1 MENPFPKKEQD
12 SDGDS
17 KLVLARTVLTI
28 VLFLSILA
36 AFGYVLYDVQYVHG
50 SEYLDSAF
58 YSVAQTETVD
68 AARGDILDCYG
79 RLLVTNETSYRLT
92 LNPSLADSTE
102 NWYTTLNTLLQLCRE
117 QGVKWNDSLPVSTY
131 TPYRYALSQAS
142 AASASHLRGL
152 TTKLKLDE
160 WKSTVIPGEI
170 DPETGKKLPDTEY
183 WTPTIT
189 VNELMEGLIEKYKVE
204 ELLPGLTQRETRDLI
219 GILYELDLRRRE
231 ITYTEYVF
239 TSHVDITFI
248 TLVKEAKLIGVSVEP
263 ISVRSYET
271 DSAAHILGRVAAV
284 TREQW
289 EGDGKT
295 AGYRDTE
302 GYSYNDRVGQD
313 GIELAFESYLHGVAG
328 NRAIETDST
337 GKITSEFWLKEPQP
351 GSNVSLTL
359 DINLQSAVEEAL
371 SSHIESLEEPS
382 GGAAVMVNMTGGIM
396 AMASYPDFDLS
407 SYSTTF
413 SELSDDPLKPLFNR
427 ATQGTYMPGSI
438 FKMVTG
444 LAALEEGVIEPSTRI
459 QTKGVFYGYSSNPD
473 WAPRCWIYR
482 QYGGATHGIQTVS
495 QAITNSCNYFFYEM
509 GYRLGITKLGEYA
522 AMVGLG
528 QPTGIEIPERTGY
541 VAGPETSVKLGTE
554 WYAGATTSAAIGQ
567 ENNLFTPL
575 QLANYVATLVNGG
588 THYSAHLLSSVRS
601 ADYSQVLYEHRPAVL
616 NEIDIEEENLEALK
630 KGMYEVTQSASVKA
644 YFDALP
650 VKAGAKTGTA
660 QVNNNTSTNATFV
673 CFAPY
678 DDPQVALCLV
688 VENGSSGS
696 SLASLA
702 AEILQFYFSSSESM
716 SSVSGENTLMR

>member
-1 MENPFPKKEQD
+1 MENPFPKKEPD

-17 KLVLARTVLTI
+17 KLVLARTALTLL
-28 VLFLSILA
+28 LFFAILA
-36 AFGYVLYDVQYVHG
+36 AFCYVLYDVQYVHG
-50 SEYLDSAF
+50 QEYLDSAF

-68 AARGDILDCYG
+68 AARGKILDCYG
-79 RLLVTNETSYRLT
+79 RLLVTNDTSYQITLDPTLANSTGDWYHT
-92 LNPSLADSTE
+92 LNA
-102 NWYTTLNTLLQLCRE
+102 LLRLCRE
-117 QGVKWNDSLPVSTY
+117 QGVTWSDSLPVSTD
-131 TPYRYALSQAS
+131 TPYRYELSQAS
-142 AASASHLRGL
+142 AASASHLRSL
-152 TTKLKLDE
+152 TGKLKLDN
-160 WKSTVIPGEI
+160 WKSRTVSGGT
-170 DPETGKKLPDTEY
+170 DPETGESLPDTEY

-189 VNELMEGLIEKYKVE
+189 VQELMDGLVKKYE
-204 ELLPGLTQRETRDLI
+204 ITEFLPDLTERELRDLV

-239 TSHVDITFI
+239 THDVDITFI
-248 TLVKEAKLIGVSVEP
+248 TLVKEAKLIGVSVDP
-263 ISVRSYET
+263 VSRRSYET

-284 TREQW
+284 TKAQW
-289 EGDGKT
+289 EGDKDT
-295 AGYRDTE
+295 VGYRDTE

-328 NRAIETDST
+328 SRAIETDST
-337 GKITSEFWLKEPQP
+337 GKITSESWIRKPQP

-371 SSHIESLEEPS
+371 SSHIEGLEEPS
-382 GGAAVMVNMTGGIM
+382 GGAAVMVDMTGSIK

-407 SYSTTF
+407 SYSTSFT
-413 SELSDDPLKPLFNR
+413 ELSEDPLKPLYNR

-459 QTKGVFYGYSSNPD
+459 QTQGVFYGYSDNPD

-541 VAGPETSVKLGTE
+541 VAGPETSAKLGTE
-554 WYAGATTSAAIGQ
+554 WYAGATSSAAIGQ

-588 THYSAHLLSSVRS
+588 THYSAHLLGSVRS
-601 ADYSQVLYEHRPAVL
+601 ADYSEVIYEYRPTVL

-630 KGMYEVTQSASVKA
+630 KGMYEVTQSASVKS

-716 SSVSGENTLMR
+716 SSVSGENTLTR